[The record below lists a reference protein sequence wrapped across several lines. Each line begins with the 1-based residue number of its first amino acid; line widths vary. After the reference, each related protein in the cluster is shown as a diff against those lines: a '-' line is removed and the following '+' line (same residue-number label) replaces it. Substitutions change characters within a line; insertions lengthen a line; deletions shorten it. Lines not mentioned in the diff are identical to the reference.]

1 MVSCCIVSAIDKFM
15 NTVAPSIVA
24 PMEGQQFNIKEEKN
38 LSITCTATG
47 YPAPRVFWQGT
58 LSHGGFNSII
68 KYAYGDPMP
77 TGDGN
82 VTSVSVTLMMMRP
95 IKNDTGIY
103 RCKATNQLRT
113 TILTINVLCK
123 S

>member
-1 MVSCCIVSAIDKFM
+1 M

-47 YPAPRVFWQGT
+47 YPAPTVSWQGP
-58 LSHGGFNSII
+58 LSHGRFNSII
-68 KYAYGDPMP
+68 IYTHGKPML

-82 VTSVSVTLMMMRP
+82 VTSASITLIMMRA